1 MKRTRMS
8 KGTSW
13 AVTTNFSFWKELELF
28 VVRVT
33 GDRAGGADAA
43 SRGTGD
49 TKVDSLA
56 DMATGISA
64 VGERIWKCQSSFL
77 LEFLL

>member
-1 MKRTRMS
+1 M
-8 KGTSW
+8 
-13 AVTTNFSFWKELELF
+13 
-28 VVRVT
+28 VRVT
-33 GDRAGGADAA
+33 RDRTGGADAA
-43 SRGTGD
+43 SRVAGD

-56 DMATGISA
+56 DVATGISA